1 MTCHMCDKVF
11 ATRSSLVNHM
21 KELHGEIKMFECE
34 RCGKGFKRKG
44 HLNRHHRE
52 NRKICKTRTTLG

>member
-1 MTCHMCDKVF
+1 M
-11 ATRSSLVNHM
+11 NHL
-21 KELHGEIKMFECE
+21 KELHGQIKMFECE

-52 NRKICKTRTTLG
+52 NRKICKTRTSLVEVR

>member
-1 MTCHMCDKVF
+1 MTCDMCDKMF

-34 RCGKGFKRKG
+34 RYGKGFKRKG
-44 HLNRHHRE
+44 LLNRHHRE
-52 NRKICKTRTTLG
+52 NGKICKTRTSLG